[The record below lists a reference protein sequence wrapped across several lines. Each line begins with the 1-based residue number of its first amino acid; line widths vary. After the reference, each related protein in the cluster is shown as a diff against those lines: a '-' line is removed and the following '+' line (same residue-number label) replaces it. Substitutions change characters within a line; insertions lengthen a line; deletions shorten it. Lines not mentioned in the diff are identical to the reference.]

1 MTVKELMDAL
11 SKYPGD
17 WKVVID
23 DYDFGYDQVDYVR
36 PGRFHEAKAYGG
48 AISTFEFKDEG
59 ADGKADVTPNAVA
72 LV

>member
-1 MTVKELMDAL
+1 MTVKELIDIL
-11 SKYPGD
+11 SKYPGE

-36 PGRFHEAKAYGG
+36 PGRFHEAKASGC
-48 AISTFEFKDEG
+48 AISTFEFKDGEE
-59 ADGKADVTPNAVA
+59 DGKDEMAPNAVA